1 MNIPSKPI
9 YIYGKHAVVSALTH
23 KPGCVLS
30 IFLDPAK
37 REEKDWKDLLSKAQS
52 EKVKSGGKF
61 EIHDFEPNN
70 LPKDALEQ
78 LPSFGTHQ
86 GVLARI
92 NAEALMLDGK
102 DYIKNFEVKD
112 NSCFIVLGEITDVQN
127 VGSIIR
133 SASGLGID
141 GVIIPEH
148 NQAQI
153 TGSVIKVSAGNAFV
167 VPLLSVGNVNQT
179 IELLKNKGFWVYGLD
194 MHGDNLYTENFS
206 KPSAFVVGSEDTGL
220 REKTG
225 ENCDQILSIPT
236 HPRCESFNAAVSTA
250 MVLSEYRRQKSF

>member
-1 MNIPSKPI
+1 MNTLSKPI
-9 YIYGKHAVVSALTH
+9 FIYGKHAIVSALSH
-23 KPGCVLS
+23 KPACVLS
-30 IFLDPAK
+30 VFLDPTK
-37 REEKDWKDLLSKAQS
+37 REEKEWKDLLSQAQS
-52 EKVKSGGKF
+52 EKIQSGSKF

-86 GVLARI
+86 GVLAKI
-92 NAEALMLDGK
+92 SGEALLLDGK
-102 DYIKNFEVKD
+102 EYIKNFDIRD
-112 NSCFIVLGEITDVQN
+112 NSCFVILGEITDVQN

-167 VPLLSVGNVNQT
+167 MPLLSVGNVNQT
-179 IELLKNKGFWVYGLD
+179 IELLKNKGFWIYGLD
-194 MHGDNLYTENFS
+194 MHGDNLYTETFS
-206 KPSAFVVGSEDTGL
+206 KPSVFVVGSEDDGL

-225 ENCDQILSIPT
+225 ENCDQILSIPL

-250 MVLSEYRRQKSF
+250 MVLSEYRRQKPF